1 MTNSLG
7 RPDLMLIDLY
17 EQDLQTGRITKPEA
31 YDLICRF
38 LLLGDCLYNK
48 EVTVEKYG
56 DHENEIAFTLGGCDR
71 NGNEVFNDL
80 TRMFLQAHRELNLIY
95 PKPHCRFSSCSNH
108 EYLKLIAEDIL
119 SGRGVYSLLND
130 DCIVEALVRDG
141 KTLADAREYSCTGCW
156 DLVVDSRED
165 NVGGNYFSLARIMEA
180 TIHDDDETIRRAE
193 VAIKRIDGAE
203 SFTEIYDILVQNS
216 LGVLRGMMEIEG
228 KYGQLWNKAAPAP
241 LNSACSQD
249 CLKKRKDFTAGGQ
262 RYNPHAVSLCFFA
275 NFLDSL
281 LAIKTICF
289 ERKICTLSELLTAV
303 RNNWQGAESLRQQV
317 LSAPHWGDNRT
328 ETTEL
333 ARQLHEDIYANTRD
347 IRNERGGNYQL
358 GFWIYR
364 EFRFWGEKM
373 KALPDGRC
381 DGDYLAQSL
390 NPSHFR
396 NDQDITTVLQSLSQL
411 DLTKSAANSVVNL
424 VLDKTGLTTD
434 VIIAL
439 LQSFAQLK
447 LQLLQLNCTSREEL
461 LDAQKHPELHQ
472 NLIVRLCGFSAKF
485 TALSRDW
492 QNEVIARK
500 EY

>member
-1 MTNSLG
+1 
-7 RPDLMLIDLY
+7 
-17 EQDLQTGRITKPEA
+17 
-31 YDLICRF
+31 
-38 LLLGDCLYNK
+38 
-48 EVTVEKYG
+48 
-56 DHENEIAFTLGGCDR
+56 
-71 NGNEVFNDL
+71 
-80 TRMFLQAHRELNLIY
+80 
-95 PKPHCRFSSCSNH
+95 
-108 EYLKLIAEDIL
+108 
-119 SGRGVYSLLND
+119 
-130 DCIVEALVRDG
+130 
-141 KTLADAREYSCTGCW
+141 
-156 DLVVDSRED
+156 
-165 NVGGNYFSLARIMEA
+165 
-180 TIHDDDETIRRAE
+180 
-193 VAIKRIDGAE
+193 
-203 SFTEIYDILVQNS
+203 
-216 LGVLRGMMEIEG
+216 MMEIEG

-317 LSAPHWGDNRT
+317 LSAPHWGDNRI